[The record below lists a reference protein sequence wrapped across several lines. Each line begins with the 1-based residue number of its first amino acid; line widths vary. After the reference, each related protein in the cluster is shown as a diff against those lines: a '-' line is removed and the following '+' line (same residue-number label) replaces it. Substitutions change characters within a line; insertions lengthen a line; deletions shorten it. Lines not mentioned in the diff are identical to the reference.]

1 MLYVRRHIRVA
12 LVDVVLLT
20 FGCVLPVQRKAG
32 YIKDTAEILAKD
44 FNSDIPGSIDEL
56 VCRKIWL
63 ALSMSPLLLTA
74 G

>member
-1 MLYVRRHIRVA
+1 MLYVHHHIRVP

-20 FGCVLPVQRKAG
+20 FGCLLPVQRKAG

-56 VCRKIWL
+56 VGRFGYM
-63 ALSMSPLLLTA
+63 ALPM
-74 G
+74 